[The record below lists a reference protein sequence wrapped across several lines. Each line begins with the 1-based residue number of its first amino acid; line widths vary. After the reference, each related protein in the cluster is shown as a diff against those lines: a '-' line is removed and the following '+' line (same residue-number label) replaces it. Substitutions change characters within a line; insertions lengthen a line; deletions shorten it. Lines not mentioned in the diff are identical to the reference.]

1 MRFWLAFTLMVIGL
15 ALVLPRA
22 IVLRLYAG
30 RIHTPAAAPARPVA
44 IVFGAGLRRD
54 GSPSL
59 VLADRV
65 AAAAALYLQGRVDGL
80 LLSGSALSASRDEPA
95 AMRDLALALGVPN
108 HAIRLDRGGDR
119 TFASCERARSV
130 FGIEQA
136 LLVTQRFHLPRAL
149 AICHG
154 LGIQAEGVAA
164 DLHPYSRRAQG
175 IWNLREIPA
184 TLAALLETYLAR
196 PMSAPTEPVG

>member
-1 MRFWLAFTLMVIGL
+1 MRIWPVIALLTLAL

-22 IVLRLYAG
+22 VVVRLYAG
-30 RIHTPAAAPARPVA
+30 RIHTPETAPVRPVA

-65 AAAAALYLQGRVDGL
+65 AAAAALYLQGRVEGL
-80 LLSGSALSASRDEPA
+80 LLTGSALSAGRDEPA
-95 AMRDLALALGVPN
+95 AMRNLALSLGVPE
-108 HAIRLDRGGDR
+108 HAIRLDREGVR
-119 TFASCERARSV
+119 TFASCQRARTV

-149 AICHG
+149 AICDG
-154 LGIQAEGVAA
+154 LGIQAEGVTA
-164 DLHPYSRRAQG
+164 DLHAYSRRAQG
-175 IWNLREIPA
+175 YWNLREIPA
-184 TLAALLETYLAR
+184 TLAAVLETYLAR
-196 PMSAPTEPVG
+196 PPPPLSSRVG

>member
-1 MRFWLAFTLMVIGL
+1 MWLMIPLLLLGV

-22 IVLRLYAG
+22 VVVRQYAG
-30 RIHTPAAAPARPVA
+30 RIHTPETAPVRPVA

-65 AAAAALYLQGRVDGL
+65 AAAAALYLQGRVEGL
-80 LLSGSALSASRDEPA
+80 LLSGSAVSAKRDEPA
-95 AMRDLALALGVPN
+95 AMRDLAIALGVPEE
-108 HAIRLDRGGDR
+108 AIRLDREGDR
-119 TFASCERARSV
+119 TFASCERAGSV
-130 FGIEQA
+130 FGIQQA

-149 AICHG
+149 AICDG

-164 DLHPYSRRAQG
+164 DLHAYSRRAQG
-175 IWNLREIPA
+175 YWNLREIPA
-184 TLAALLETYLAR
+184 TLAAVLETYLAR
-196 PMSAPTEPVG
+196 PSLPPSNLAG